1 MGGGPVVGSCCPV
14 AAGDRAPGAFVRRTV
29 IVALLIASALIAGCT
44 AHAPPDEAVRAR
56 LRPAVEAACIAMGLP
71 PEQRPTGRALDDQVG
86 LLAMRLSPDRV
97 RAVDAG
103 TLDRTV
109 VVEAYRATLARRDE
123 RRSRAQAPRL
133 LVFLVTLPQWNAEQ
147 TLLAAALLAQYEHEA
162 RLEPPPPG
170 LPP

>member
-1 MGGGPVVGSCCPV
+1 MLLVGAV
-14 AAGDRAPGAFVRRTV
+14 
-29 IVALLIASALIAGCT
+29 IAGCT
-44 AHAPPDEAVRAR
+44 AHAPPDAAVRAR
-56 LRPAVEAACIAMGLP
+56 LRPAVEATCIAMGLP
-71 PEQRPTGRALDDQVG
+71 DDERPSGRALDDQVG
-86 LLAMRLSPDRV
+86 LLAMRLSAERV

-103 TLDRTV
+103 TLDRAV
-109 VVEAYRATLARRDE
+109 VVEAYRATLVRRDE

-133 LVFLVTLPQWNAEQ
+133 LVFLVTVPQWNAEQ